1 MKKLFSAGIVA
12 ALLIA
17 VGATR
22 SLAATG
28 GVGTIDLDKIAVTM
42 GWIDDMS
49 KNMQAFDTDLKN
61 QLNTLL
67 QGALKSIEDAKKE
80 VANAAKLTEAQ
91 KTALNNIKDPKEL
104 EALPLTK
111 EQREKLVAIV
121 SKSNTDWQTAIN
133 NYQQAIRS
141 RQQQLIV
148 GYRDKIRPS
157 ARRVAAA
164 KGMSLLLVTSDAV
177 FYQDPT
183 STDVT
188 DAVIDDLQKTLPKI
202 ATPAPATTAPEKK

>member
-1 MKKLFSAGIVA
+1 MKKLFSVAIVV

-17 VGATR
+17 AGTTR
-22 SLAATG
+22 SIAAQG
-28 GVGTIDLDKIAVTM
+28 AVATIDLDKIATTM

-49 KNMQAFDTDLKN
+49 KNLQAFDTDLKN

-67 QGALKSIEDAKKE
+67 QAALKSIEDAKKE
-80 VANAAKLTEAQ
+80 VAEQAKLTDAQ
-91 KTALNNIKDPKEL
+91 KTALNAVQNPVEL

-121 SKSNTDWQTAIN
+121 TKSNTDWQAAIN

-164 KGMSLLLVTSDAV
+164 KGISIVLVTSDAV

-183 STDVT
+183 ATDIT
-188 DAVIDDLQKTLPKI
+188 DPVIDDLQKTLPK
-202 ATPAPATTAPEKK
+202 AVTPAPAPATPTK